1 MFREILTLL
10 KPASL
15 GMRNYLR
22 DPGPGG
28 RVKLASLA
36 IFTLA
41 LWAALYLLSIKM
53 LRSFYSV
60 EGFGDILSRK
70 TFSLLWLSGA
80 ALLIFSAV
88 ISALSSFYLARDLS
102 LLMAAPVDRE
112 SIFWARS
119 WQSLLSSAWMPTVF
133 LTPVFMAFGYAFDA
147 SPWYYLLLAPTT
159 LPVVMASAFVSQ
171 IAVILLVNILPAR
184 RTRDIMSLLGMLAF
198 VGLYL
203 AFRLLRPEQLVN
215 PDSFQNVAGYLASLR
230 TPTSPMLPTTWATDL
245 LWPLLGGQIADF
257 KIVNLGLLWVMAM
270 VLGLTA
276 SYAAHF
282 LYWAGYNKSQEG
294 AGRQKAGGLLSMAAS
309 VIRLARRPEAR
320 ALWIKDFKIFFRD
333 HTQWSQLFLLGAL
346 MIIYL
351 YNFSV
356 LNLKRYPLQAFFLEN
371 VIAFLNVGLVG
382 LVSATLSL
390 RFAFPSISA
399 EGFSYWYIRSSP
411 MSVGDF
417 MRYKLY
423 FWMTPILAVALV
435 LTWLTNRF
443 LDAAPVMSA
452 TAFGLTLILTP
463 GLCSLGVGL
472 GARFPRFETENLAQV
487 PTGYGGLIFM
497 VSSSLSLLA
506 LIGLS
511 AWPVVRYLRI
521 RRRGM
526 AWDMVD
532 VVLILIMAALVLF
545 LAWQLWRRPYRM
557 GREALEVYDEEAR
570 SLDRPETDDPFS
582 EVGNGAKKKGRNRW
596 RSKEKLEGKSSSPPQ
611 ELLASRT
618 RQVSPHA
625 DESS

>member
-1 MFREILTLL
+1 VLREFLILL
-10 KPASL
+10 KPGAF
-15 GMRNYLR
+15 GFRNYLK

-28 RVKLASLA
+28 RIKLVSLA
-36 IFTLA
+36 LFTLA

-53 LRSFYSV
+53 IRSFYSV
-60 EGFGDILSRK
+60 EGFGDVLSRK
-70 TFSLLWLSGA
+70 TFSLLWLSGS

-119 WQSLLSSAWMPTVF
+119 WQSLVSSAWMPVVF
-133 LTPVFMAFGYAFDA
+133 LMPVFFAFGYSFKAPPA
-147 SPWYYLLLAPTT
+147 YYLLLFPAGAAVA
-159 LPVVMASAFVSQ
+159 LAAGFVSQ
-171 IAVILLVNILPAR
+171 TAVILLVNVLPAR
-184 RTRDIMSLLGMLAF
+184 RTRDIMSLLGLLAF

-215 PDSFQNVAGYLASLR
+215 PDRFQNVAGYLASLQ

-245 LWPLLGGQIADF
+245 LWPLLGGARDDF
-257 KIVNLGLLWVMAM
+257 QMINLALLWVMAV
-270 VLGLTA
+270 VLGLIA

-282 LYWAGYNKSQEG
+282 LYWAGFNKSQEG
-294 AGRQKAGGLLSMAAS
+294 AGRQRAGGLLDMAAGAM
-309 VIRLARRPEAR
+309 RLVRVPEAR
-320 ALWIKDFKIFFRD
+320 ALWVKDFKIFFRD

-399 EGFSYWYIRSSP
+399 EGFSYWYVRSSP
-411 MSVGDF
+411 IGTGDF
-417 MRYKLY
+417 IRYKLY
-423 FWMTPILAVALV
+423 FWMIPILLVAMV
-435 LTWLTNRF
+435 LTWLTSRF
-443 LDAAPVMSA
+443 LDADPVMSA
-452 TAFGLTLILTP
+452 TAFGLTLLLTP

-487 PTGYGGLIFM
+487 PTGYGGLIYM

-506 LIGLS
+506 IIGLS

-521 RRRGM
+521 VRRR
-526 AWDMVD
+526 ALQWSLSDS
-532 VVLILIMAALVLF
+532 ILIPLMAILVVV

-557 GREALEVYDEEAR
+557 GLAALEVYDEETR
-570 SLDRPETDDPFS
+570 SLDLSDEEDPFG
-582 EVGNGAKKKGRNRW
+582 EGLKKGKIKRGRKKAEAGGLPAGP
-596 RSKEKLEGKSSSPPQ
+596 SPEGGVK
-611 ELLASRT
+611 
-618 RQVSPHA
+618 
-625 DESS
+625 

>member
-1 MFREILTLL
+1 MREFITLL
-10 KPASL
+10 KPAAFGL
-15 GMRNYLR
+15 KNYLK

-28 RVKLASLA
+28 RIKLASLTL
-36 IFTLA
+36 FTLI
-41 LWAALYLLSIKM
+41 LWAALYLMTLKM

-60 EGFGDILSRK
+60 EGFGDILARK
-70 TFSLLWLSGA
+70 TFSLLWLSGS

-88 ISALSSFYLARDLS
+88 ITALSSFYLARDLS
-102 LLMAAPVDRE
+102 LLMAYPVDRE

-119 WQSLLSSAWMPTVF
+119 YQSLTASAWMPVAF
-133 LTPVFMAFGYAFDA
+133 LLPVFMAFGYSFKA
-147 SPWYYLLLAPTT
+147 SAWYFVLVALAAI
-159 LPVVMASAFVSQ
+159 PVVLSCGFVSQ

-184 RTRDIMSLLGMLAF
+184 RTRDIMSLFGLLAF

-215 PDSFQNVAGYLASLR
+215 PDSFQSVAGYLASLQ
-230 TPTSPMLPTTWATDL
+230 TPTSSMLPTTWATDL
-245 LWPLLGGQIADF
+245 LWPLLGGRADDF
-257 KIVNLGLLWVMAM
+257 KLVFLLLLWVLAV
-270 VLGLTA
+270 VLGVTA

-282 LYWAGYNKSQEG
+282 LYWVGYNKSQEG
-294 AGRQKAGGLLSMAAS
+294 ASRQKASSFLDMMAW
-309 VIRLARRPEAR
+309 VFTFIRRPEAR
-320 ALWIKDFKIFFRD
+320 ALAVKDFKIFFRD

-371 VIAFLNVGLVG
+371 TIAFLNVGLVG

-399 EGFSYWYIRSSP
+399 EGFSYWIIRASP
-411 MSVGDF
+411 MSSGEF
-417 MRYKLY
+417 IKYKLY
-423 FWMTPILAVALV
+423 FWMTPIMVVAMF

-443 LDAAPVMSA
+443 LDADPVMSL
-452 TAFGLTLILTP
+452 TAFVLTIILTP

-497 VSSSLSLLA
+497 VTSSLSLLL

-521 RRRGM
+521 TRRMTGWGLKEKFLIPLM
-526 AWDMVD
+526 AF
-532 VVLILIMAALVLF
+532 LVLY
-545 LAWQLWRRPYRM
+545 LAWQLWKRPYRM
-557 GREALEVYDEEAR
+557 GRAALEVYDEDTKSFESGDPLEANR
-570 SLDRPETDDPFS
+570 LNKNPLGKLLRKLKKDR
-582 EVGNGAKKKGRNRW
+582 
-596 RSKEKLEGKSSSPPQ
+596 
-611 ELLASRT
+611 
-618 RQVSPHA
+618 
-625 DESS
+625 

>member
-1 MFREILTLL
+1 MREILILL

-15 GMRNYLR
+15 GLKNYLK

-28 RVKLASLA
+28 RIKLVSLGV
-36 IFTLA
+36 FTLA
-41 LWAALYLLSIKM
+41 LWAALFLLSMKM
-53 LRSFYSV
+53 IRSFYSV
-60 EGFGDILSRK
+60 EGFGDILSHK
-70 TFSLLWLSGA
+70 TFSLLWLTGS

-88 ISALSSFYLARDLS
+88 ITALSSFYLARDLP
-102 LLMAAPVDRE
+102 LLMAFPVDRE

-119 WQSLLSSAWMPTVF
+119 YQSILASAWMPVVF
-133 LTPVFMAFGYAFDA
+133 LLPVFLAFGA
-147 SPWYYLLLAPTT
+147 SFKASFWYYLLLVPTAI
-159 LPVVMASAFVSQ
+159 PVVLSSGFVSQ

-184 RTRDIMSLLGMLAF
+184 RTRDIMSLLGLLAF

-215 PDSFQNVAGYLASLR
+215 PDSFQSVAGYLASLQ

-245 LWPLLGGQIADF
+245 LWPLLGGKATDF
-257 KIVNLGLLWVMAM
+257 KLIFLVLLWIMAM
-270 VLGLTA
+270 VLGLVA

-282 LYWAGYNKSQEG
+282 LYWVGYNKSQEG
-294 AGRQKAGGLLSMAAS
+294 AGRQKTGGLLNMATW
-309 VIRLARRPEAR
+309 VLRFIRRPEAR
-320 ALWIKDFKIFFRD
+320 ALAIKDFKIFFRD

-371 VIAFLNVGLVG
+371 TIAFLNVGLVG

-399 EGFSYWYIRSSP
+399 EGFSYWLIRSSP
-411 MSVGDF
+411 MATGDF
-417 MRYKLY
+417 IKFKLY
-423 FWMTPILAVALV
+423 FWMTPIMIVALF
-435 LTWLTNRF
+435 LTWLTSRF
-443 LDAAPVMSA
+443 LDADPVMSL
-452 TAFGLTLILTP
+452 TAFILTVILTP

-497 VSSSLSLLA
+497 VSSSLSLLL

-511 AWPVVRYLRI
+511 AFPVVRYLRI
-521 RRRGM
+521 KRHALNWGLF
-526 AWDMVD
+526 DG
-532 VVLILIMAALVLF
+532 ILIPIAALFVLT
-545 LAWQLWRRPYRM
+545 LAWQLWKRPYRV
-557 GREALEVYDEEAR
+557 GLLALEVYDEETR
-570 SLDRPETDDPFS
+570 SLDLPDDLDNKPKRFLS
-582 EVGNGAKKKGRNRW
+582 RKT
-596 RSKEKLEGKSSSPPQ
+596 KS
-611 ELLASRT
+611 R
-618 RQVSPHA
+618 
-625 DESS
+625 

>member
-1 MFREILTLL
+1 MEALTLL
-10 KPASL
+10 KPAAL
-15 GMRNYLR
+15 GMKNYLK

-28 RVKLASLA
+28 RIKLASLA
-36 IFTLA
+36 VFTVV
-41 LWAALYLLSIKM
+41 LWAALYLLAIKM
-53 LRSFYSV
+53 IRSFYSV
-60 EGFGDILSRK
+60 EGFGDILSHK
-70 TFSLLWLSGA
+70 TFNLLWLSGA

-88 ISALSSFYLARDLS
+88 ITALSTFYLARDLS

-119 WQSLLSSAWMPTVF
+119 WQSLVSSAWMPAAF
-133 LTPVFMAFGYAFDA
+133 LMPVFIAFGRAFGAGPLYYA
-147 SPWYYLLLAPTT
+147 LLAPAA
-159 LPVVMASAFVSQ
+159 LPVALSAGFVSQ
-171 IAVILLVNILPAR
+171 TAVILLVNILPAR
-184 RTRDIMSLLGMLAF
+184 RTRDIMSLLGLLAF

-215 PDSFQNVAGYLASLR
+215 PDTFQTVAGYLASLQ
-230 TPTSPMLPTTWATDL
+230 TPSSPMLPTTWAADL
-245 LWPLLGGQIADF
+245 LWPLLGGQEADF
-257 KIVNLGLLWVMAM
+257 RLVHLGLLWVMAA
-270 VLGLTA
+270 VLGVAA

-294 AGRQKAGGLLSMAAS
+294 AGRQKAGGLLNMAAG
-309 VIRLARRPEAR
+309 VLKVVRRPEAR
-320 ALWIKDFKIFFRD
+320 ALWVKDMKIFFRD

-371 VIAFLNVGLVG
+371 TIAFLNVGLVG

-399 EGFSYWYIRSSP
+399 EGFSYWLIRSSP
-411 MSVGDF
+411 VSTGDF
-417 MRYKLY
+417 IRYKLY
-423 FWMTPILAVALV
+423 FWMAPIMLVAVI
-435 LTWLTNRF
+435 LTWLTSRF
-443 LDAAPVMSA
+443 LDADPVMAA
-452 TAFGLTLILTP
+452 TAFGLTLLLTP

-497 VSSSLSLLA
+497 VSASLSLLL

-521 RRRGM
+521 RRHMTALG
-526 AWDMVD
+526 
-532 VVLILIMAALVLF
+532 LKEGILIPLMAVLVLL

-557 GREALEVYDEEAR
+557 GLAALEVYDEEAR
-570 SLDRPETDDPFS
+570 SPDLAEAGEEGPLAHSKRPFMRRLAGWLGFD
-582 EVGNGAKKKGRNRW
+582 GR
-596 RSKEKLEGKSSSPPQ
+596 
-611 ELLASRT
+611 
-618 RQVSPHA
+618 
-625 DESS
+625 

>member
-1 MFREILTLL
+1 MLREFFILL

-15 GMRNYLR
+15 GFRNYLR

-28 RVKLASLA
+28 RVKLISLA
-36 IFTLA
+36 VFTLA

-53 LRSFYSV
+53 IRSFYSV
-60 EGFGDILSRK
+60 EGFGDVLSRK
-70 TFSLLWLSGA
+70 TFSLLWLSGS

-88 ISALSSFYLARDLS
+88 ISALSSFYLARDLA

-119 WQSLLSSAWMPTVF
+119 WQSLLSSAWMPAVF
-133 LTPVFMAFGYAFDA
+133 LMPVFFAFGYAFGA
-147 SPWYYLLLAPTT
+147 SIWYYLLLAPAA
-159 LPVVMASAFVSQ
+159 LPVVMASGFASQ

-184 RTRDIMSLLGMLAF
+184 RTRDIMSLLGLLAF

-245 LWPLLGGQIADF
+245 LWPLLGGQISDL
-257 KIVNLGLLWVMAM
+257 KLVNLALMWVMAL
-270 VLGLTA
+270 VLGIVA

-294 AGRQKAGGLLSMAAS
+294 AGRQRAGGLLSMAAA
-309 VIRLARRPEAR
+309 VLRLIRRPEAR

-411 MSVGDF
+411 IGTGDF
-417 MRYKLY
+417 IRYKLY
-423 FWMTPILAVALV
+423 FWMVPILAVAMV
-435 LTWLTNRF
+435 LTWLTSRF
-443 LDAAPVMSA
+443 LDADAVMSA
-452 TAFGLTLILTP
+452 TAFGLTLLLTP

-497 VSSSLSLLA
+497 VASSLSLLG
-506 LIGLS
+506 LIGLT

-521 RRRGM
+521 RRHMLSWNLADG
-526 AWDMVD
+526 
-532 VVLILIMAALVLF
+532 ILIPLMFILVF
-545 LAWQLWRRPYRM
+545 ILAWQLWRRPYRL
-557 GREALEVYDEEAR
+557 GLAALEVYDEETR
-570 SLDRPETDDPFS
+570 SLDRPEDEEGGGFEGLKGGRKGGLRRSAGKASGKAS
-582 EVGNGAKKKGRNRW
+582 EISLEKG
-596 RSKEKLEGKSSSPPQ
+596 KGKS
-611 ELLASRT
+611 LLASLLGRT
-618 RQVSPHA
+618 ER
-625 DESS
+625 